1 MISEY
6 GQYFI
11 LLLIVVFVIFFI
23 MFISQP
29 CIYHKERFDDTFD
42 NMMDNKI
49 KENMLMNMQDNEP
62 IGVISND
69 LINRSE
75 YINDDTVREF
85 NRPRGI

>member
-29 CIYHKERFDDTFD
+29 CIYHKERFDTFD

-62 IGVISND
+62 MGVISND